1 MPITL
6 VLADDHPLILDGLES
21 LLKAEQDF
29 TVLAR
34 CSTGE
39 ESVAAVREHNP
50 DILVLDIRMP
60 GMDGFEVLRELK
72 QAKLP
77 TRVVLLTAALEE
89 HALVEVIGLGVRGV
103 VLKEMA
109 PRLLVRCIRTVH
121 EGGQWLEKRASARA
135 LDTLVR
141 REAGLRQASTI
152 LTARELAIVR
162 AIANG
167 RRNKEIA
174 EQLKIAEG
182 TVKVHL
188 HNIYQKL
195 GVDSRLALMLYARQ
209 NALN

>member
-6 VLADDHPLILDGLES
+6 VLADDHPLILDALEN

-34 CSTGE
+34 CSTGAE
-39 ESVAAVREHNP
+39 TVAAVREHNP
-50 DILVLDIRMP
+50 EILVLDIRLP
-60 GMDGFEVLRELK
+60 EIDGFEVLRQLKKAELP
-72 QAKLP
+72 A
-77 TRVVLLTAALEE
+77 RVVVLTAALDEE
-89 HALVEVIGLGVRGV
+89 ALVKVISLGVRGV

-109 PRLLVRCIRTVH
+109 PRLLVRAIRTVH

-135 LDTLVR
+135 LERMVLR
-141 REAGLRQASTI
+141 KGGLRQAPTI
-152 LTARELAIVR
+152 LTARELTIVR

-174 EQLKIAEG
+174 EQFKIAES

-188 HNIYQKL
+188 HSVYQKL
-195 GVDSRLALMLYARQ
+195 GVDNRLALMLYARE
-209 NALN
+209 NAIA